1 MSEIAYAPAA
11 LNQRILIID
20 DNTSIHSDIRKILCA
35 PDAIDSDLD
44 AEAAALFGGEAEAAS
59 GTEFEID
66 SAYQGQEGLE
76 MVNKALAEGRP
87 YAMAFV
93 DVRMPPGW
101 DGVQTISHIW
111 EQYPELQV
119 VICTAYSDY
128 SWEGM
133 IRKVG
138 KTDSLVILKKPF
150 DNVEVLQLA
159 HTLTQKWSLSRQL
172 KLHMDG
178 LDEVVARRTIEL
190 QTANFRLREE
200 MDERAQT
207 QRELAR
213 SEERF
218 SKAFRSSPIPMMI
231 QSLGQEIVLDMND
244 AFLELTGR
252 DRVAL
257 LNLKASELGLYA
269 SDDAYYVLLVE
280 LRIGT
285 SLRNYECLLK
295 GEGAVTKEVLISAEI
310 FELGGEPVALIA
322 ALDVSKQ
329 RKLENQLRHSQK
341 LEAVGQLAAGVAH
354 DFNNI
359 LTVIQ
364 GHTSM
369 QLAVKNLEHG
379 VADSLRQVSAAAD
392 KAAALTRQLLAF
404 SRKQIVQPKVLDLNE
419 IVRGMHEMLR
429 RVIGEHIDL
438 QCELAEN
445 LPGIYADEANLEQ
458 IMMNLV
464 VNARDAMSLG
474 GTLTLRTSAVEI
486 DADHVARHAQA
497 RLGATVA
504 LALRDTGC
512 GMTQEVLDHMY
523 EPFYSTKEVGQG
535 SGLGLATVYGIVAQH
550 EGWIEVESAPQKG
563 TTFTVYLPASLSG
576 VEPVSVAPG
585 AEVGRGTETILVVE
599 DEPAVREVVTEM
611 LNAQGYHVLQ
621 AIDGLDALSVWS
633 KRKAEIDL
641 VVTDIVMP
649 NGLLGHVLA
658 DRLLADKKELKIIFS
673 SGYSEEFAT
682 ADRPAERQ
690 FSFLQKPYRLE
701 ELVHKVRTCLDN

>member
-1 MSEIAYAPAA
+1 MPEIAHAPAA

-20 DNTSIHSDIRKILCA
+20 DNTSIHADIRKILCA

-44 AEAAALFGGEAEAAS
+44 AEAAALFGGEAEAVS

-76 MVNKALAEGRP
+76 LVNKALAEGRP

-172 KLHMDG
+172 KLHMEG
-178 LDEVVARRTIEL
+178 LDEVVARRTVEL
-190 QTANFRLREE
+190 RTANVRLREE

-218 SKAFRSSPIPMMI
+218 AKAFRSSPIPMML
-231 QSLGQEIVLDMND
+231 QSLDQEVVLDIND

-252 DRVAL
+252 DRAAL
-257 LNLKASELGLYA
+257 LNRKASDLGLYA
-269 SDDAYYVLLVE
+269 SEDAYYLLLVE
-280 LRIGT
+280 LRMGA

-295 GEGAVTKEVLISAEI
+295 GEGSVTKEVLISAEI
-310 FELGGEPVALIA
+310 FELGTEPVALIA

-364 GHTSM
+364 GHASM
-369 QLAVKNLEHG
+369 QLAVKSLEHG
-379 VADSLRQVSAAAD
+379 VADSLRQVAAAAD

-419 IVRGMHEMLR
+419 TVRGMHDMLR

-458 IMMNLV
+458 VMMNLV
-464 VNARDAMSLG
+464 VNARDAMPLG
-474 GTLTLRTSAVEI
+474 GTLTLHTDCVEI

-497 RLGATVA
+497 RLGRAVA

-512 GMTQEVLDHMY
+512 GMTQEVLDHIY

-550 EGWIEVESAPQKG
+550 EGWIEVETAPQKG
-563 TTFTVYLPASLSG
+563 TTFTVYLPASREL
-576 VEPVSVAPG
+576 VDRVSAEAG
-585 AEVGRGTETILVVE
+585 ADLIGGTETILVVE

-633 KRKAEIDL
+633 KRKSEIDL

-701 ELVHKVRTCLDN
+701 ELVHTVRTCLDN